1 MDTVKIKILELGEVQ
16 KVEESSCYK
25 RLVKYCYE
33 GIVKQHHW
41 YGTEETI
48 EDFYVGDVLE
58 Y

>member
-48 EDFYVGDVLE
+48 EDFFV
-58 Y
+58 